1 MNHQS
6 WRAVALATALCG
18 SLAIFAVAEEKK
30 TVEVQV
36 KDIKRVVPTAW
47 KQEEL
52 ANKFRVAQFKIDP
65 AEGDKEAA
73 ELVITQFG
81 GGGGGV
87 DENVKRWVNQF
98 QPKDRK
104 VKVTRG
110 MAPQGEYVIVD
121 AVGTYNKPVGP
132 PMLMKTTQ
140 VPGQRML
147 AIMLMVEEKGTYFL
161 KLTGPEKTVT
171 AASDDLR
178 TSLGAKADDE
188 KEYKTESSS

>member
-6 WRAVALATALCG
+6 WRAFALAAALCG
-18 SLAIFAVAEEKK
+18 SLAMFAVAKEKK

-36 KDIKRVVPTAW
+36 KDIKLVVPTAW

-52 ANKFRVAQFKIDP
+52 ASKFRVAQFKIDP
-65 AEGDKEAA
+65 AEGDKQAA

-98 QPKDRK
+98 QPKDRR

-110 MAPQGEYVIVD
+110 KAPQGEYVIVD
-121 AVGTYNKPVGP
+121 AAGTYNKPDGP
-132 PMLMKTTQ
+132 PIAMKTTP

-147 AIMLMVEEKGTYFL
+147 AMMLMIEEKGTYFL

-171 AASDDLR
+171 AAADDLR
-178 TSLGAKADDE
+178 KSMGAKADDE
-188 KEYKTESSS
+188 KEYKTESS